1 MVTKKDVSDYA
12 SVAGGVAK
20 TFLKGTAGS
29 GSEKDI
35 DYGPG
40 PTPKAPTPKAPDDIY
55 KSYGAYSPRG
65 QGSKRTKKRP
75 TKR

>member
-1 MVTKKDVSDYA
+1 MADKIKLAKDMA

-20 TFLKGTAGS
+20 TFAGGTAGS

-40 PTPKAPTPKAPDDIY
+40 PSPEPKHLFPPEDFY
-55 KSYGAYSPRG
+55 KGYGAYAPRG
-65 QGSKRTKKRP
+65 AKKSTGKKTSK
-75 TKR
+75 

>member
-1 MVTKKDVSDYA
+1 MGTKKDLSDYA
-12 SVAGGVAK
+12 STAAGVAK
-20 TFLKGTAGS
+20 TFAAGTPAGS

-40 PTPKAPTPKAPDDIY
+40 PAPKPPAQLKPPNDWY
-55 KSYGAYSPRG
+55 KDYRNRAG
-65 QGSKRTKKRP
+65 QGSKRTTKRP